1 MQVFIMRHGQASFD
15 AQSDAA
21 RPLTPQ
27 GELEAQ
33 MMGNW
38 LSKMGNAPDLIWV
51 SPYIR
56 AQQTF
61 QHVGQYLTQ
70 KHQVKLMNMVTPS
83 GSAKDV
89 HDLLDGELAV
99 NNIEQL
105 LIVSHMPFVSY
116 LVAELTQQQKAP
128 IFQTAG
134 ICEISYDSESN
145 MGEFIRMVAP
155 IDLC

>member
-1 MQVFIMRHGQASFD
+1 MRHGQASFE

-21 RPLTPQ
+21 RPLTSQ

-33 MMGNW
+33 MMGKW
-38 LSKMGNAPDLIWV
+38 LSKMGYAPDLVWV

-61 QHVGQYLTQ
+61 QHVGQHFAQ
-70 KHQVKLMNMVTPS
+70 KHQVKTNNMVTPS
-83 GSAKDV
+83 GSAKDM

-99 NNIEQL
+99 NNVDQL

-116 LVAELTQQQKAP
+116 LVAELTQQEKAP

-134 ICEISYDSESN
+134 ICEISYNRERH
-145 MGEFIRMVAP
+145 MGEFVRMVAP

>member
-1 MQVFIMRHGQASFD
+1 MQVFIMRHGQASFE

-33 MMGNW
+33 MMGKW
-38 LSKMGNAPDLIWV
+38 LSKMGHAPELIWV
-51 SPYIR
+51 SPYMR

-61 QHVGQYLTQ
+61 EQVGQHFTQ
-70 KHQVKLMNMVTPS
+70 KHQVKTMAMVTPS

-89 HDLLDGELAV
+89 HDLLDGELAL
-99 NNIEQL
+99 NHIEQL

-134 ICEISYDSESN
+134 ICEIAYDTEKH